1 MHGSS
6 MASPAFQRL
15 LYTALRALIDELG
28 VATFNA
34 GGWAAG
40 NLAETR
46 MMPCEWAAPGIA
58 CLTLLMACTRM
69 L

>member
-34 GGWAAG
+34 GGWAASS
-40 NLAETR
+40 LAKTR
-46 MMPCEWAAPGIA
+46 MMPCEGAAPRIA
-58 CLTLLMACTRM
+58 CLTLMMACTHM

>member
-1 MHGSS
+1 MEVCVHGSS

-34 GGWAAG
+34 G
-40 NLAETR
+40 
-46 MMPCEWAAPGIA
+46 A
-58 CLTLLMACTRM
+58 CDGRTACVACVAWHGCKQ
-69 L
+69 

>member
-1 MHGSS
+1 MEVCVHGSS

-34 GGWAAG
+34 CECTKGGWVNGWVGGWVLGVATFMG
-40 NLAETR
+40 TR
-46 MMPCEWAAPGIA
+46 
-58 CLTLLMACTRM
+58 
-69 L
+69 